1 MSNWMSVAV
10 VLSSTWMM
18 VKVEYATLRTLQTG
32 SVFTMVST
40 HSSMGMPFSIM
51 VERILLVSVERILA
65 FTPLPRPSARTSVRL
80 LSLRAMI
87 STRSPQSCSPFLFR
101 LT

>member
-1 MSNWMSVAV
+1 M
-10 VLSSTWMM
+10 
-18 VKVEYATLRTLQTG
+18 RTLHTG
-32 SVFTMVST
+32 RVLTMVETTSAT
-40 HSSMGMPFSIM
+40 DAPSRTM
-51 VERILLVSVERILA
+51 VAQIVLVRVARIFAL
-65 FTPLPRPSARTSVRL
+65 TPLPRPSARTSVRL